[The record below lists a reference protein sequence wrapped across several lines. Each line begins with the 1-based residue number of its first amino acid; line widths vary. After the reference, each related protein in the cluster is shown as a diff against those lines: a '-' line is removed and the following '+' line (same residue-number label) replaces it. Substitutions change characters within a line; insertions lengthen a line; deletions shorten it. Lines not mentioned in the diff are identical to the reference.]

1 MQFEPFMFMP
11 GMTIEAAIR
20 LKNNYVHGDTL
31 KNLVAIFNEKNGLR
45 APRPGENFLIPI
57 LSENEN

>member
-1 MQFEPFMFMP
+1 MFMP